1 MFVDRLVRLILPR
14 QDVFFKLFNDLGAKI
29 SSASDLYIA
38 VCDAKDGAE
47 QERLAIEFRT
57 LEHDADEIAH
67 QIYAALDKTFVTPID
82 REDLA
87 ALTSAL
93 DNIIDGMEHA
103 VAFLI
108 LYQLP
113 KLTPAMQSLL
123 RIGAA
128 AAREVVGAIG
138 VLRHFGNPAKMQPFV
153 VNVNSLEN
161 EGDQAFRNALAGLFA
176 GDITGK
182 DLVRQRDLLNAFEE
196 VIDRCE
202 DAIDVIRSVVV
213 KNG

>member
-14 QDVFFKLFNDLGAKI
+14 QDVFFNLFNDLGAKI
-29 SSASDLYIA
+29 SAASDLYIA
-38 VCDAKDGAE
+38 VCDAEDTSQ
-47 QERLAIEFRT
+47 QERLAVDFRA

-113 KLTPAMQSLL
+113 KLTPAMQALL